1 MTKNKDNRLQRASR
15 IIRKLAKK
23 LGKRTVVFAAI
34 GVVLLFAIIAT
45 VYMVYALLTD
55 NTSKLLTDSLRNT
68 LSMKQ
73 STYVLTYD
81 NSFADATGVAGL
93 KLDGKY
99 NSALGHET
107 SVTATL
113 PADAGGFTATADIIL
128 DTKDGAYI
136 RYKGIKYKASG
147 SEGEAA
153 QKAVDNILT
162 DQWIK
167 SNGQNLETV
176 NGCELA
182 AFQKLQ
188 ADQRMVNSLILSLQD
203 SKGVS
208 ITDVSSTDE
217 SVVYKVKA
225 EPSEVGV
232 LVAAY
237 KETDFYKYVQ
247 KCSSSDEAAMSG
259 LGDLIQH
266 GTFDITVDKNERK
279 VREVVVT
286 RKQDKATMRLQ
297 LVVKPASGVTITI
310 PKETVSSIEPALKR

>member
-1 MTKNKDNRLQRASR
+1 MAKNRDNKSRA
-15 IIRKLAKK
+15 IPKAKK
-23 LGKRTVVFAAI
+23 RTGILSKRAVMFAGG
-34 GVVLLFAIIAT
+34 GVVLLFAVAVI
-45 VYMVYALLTD
+45 VYVVYPLITD
-55 NTSKLLTDSLRNT
+55 SSSKLLTDSLRNT
-68 LSMKQ
+68 LNMKQ

-81 NSFADATGVAGL
+81 NSFSTATGVASL
-93 KLDGKY
+93 KLEGKY

-113 PADAGGFTATADIIL
+113 PANAGGFTAAADIVL
-128 DTKDGAYI
+128 DTNDGAYI

-153 QKAVDNILT
+153 QKAMDNILT

-188 ADQRMVNSLILSLQD
+188 SDEGMLSGLIASLQD
-203 SKGVS
+203 SKGISVVE
-208 ITDVSSTDE
+208 VSSTDE
-217 SVVYKVKA
+217 SIAYKVKA

-232 LVAAY
+232 LVGAY

-247 KCSSSDEAAMSG
+247 ECSSSDEAAMSG
-259 LGDLIQH
+259 LGDLIQY
-266 GTFDITVDKNERK
+266 GTFDVTVDKRERK
-279 VREVVVT
+279 VKEVTVT
-286 RKQDKATMRLQ
+286 RQQDKATMKLS

-310 PKETVSSIEPALKR
+310 PKETVSSIEPTLKR

>member
-1 MTKNKDNRLQRASR
+1 MAKNRDSKSHVTSKTKKPTGRFSKRL
-15 IIRKLAKK
+15 I
-23 LGKRTVVFAAI
+23 VFAGS
-34 GVVLLFAIIAT
+34 GVVLLFVMAII
-45 VYMVYALLTD
+45 VYVVYPLLTD
-55 NTSKLLTDSLRNT
+55 NSSKLLIDGLRNT

-81 NSFADATGVAGL
+81 NTFPTATGVASL
-93 KLDGKY
+93 KLEGKY

-107 SVTATL
+107 SVTTTL
-113 PADAGGFTATADIIL
+113 PSGAGGFTANADIVL
-128 DTKDGAYI
+128 DTNDGAYI
-136 RYKGIKYKASG
+136 RYKAIKYKASG
-147 SEGEAA
+147 TEGEAA
-153 QKAVDNILT
+153 QRAMDSILT

-188 ADQRMVNSLILSLQD
+188 ADERMVGSLIASLQD
-203 SKGVS
+203 SKGVN
-208 ITDVSSTDE
+208 IVEVSSTAD
-217 SVVYKVKA
+217 SVAYKVKA
-225 EPSEVGV
+225 EPSEVV
-232 LVAAY
+232 ALVGAY

-266 GTFDITVDKNERK
+266 GTFDVTVDKRERK
-279 VREVVVT
+279 IKEVAVT
-286 RKQDKATMRLQ
+286 RKQDKATMKLS